1 MGEKRTKAVSS
12 CGLEMSA
19 GLTSG
24 FMGPGE
30 APRDG
35 TGVLEPWSALEEP
48 FTEVTF
54 SGWAESGDDIVSR
67 MAFR

>member
-1 MGEKRTKAVSS
+1 
-12 CGLEMSA
+12 MSA

-35 TGVLEPWSALEEP
+35 TGVLEPWSAFEEP

>member
-1 MGEKRTKAVSS
+1 
-12 CGLEMSA
+12 
-19 GLTSG
+19 
-24 FMGPGE
+24 MGPGE

-54 SGWAESGDDIVSR
+54 SGWAESGDDIVHGGVPVVPGR
-67 MAFR
+67 MS